1 MSNNNFKRYT
11 SEEYVEAA
19 IPEKVSD
26 HNSSTT
32 AHNDIRESLTAGQQA
47 ISAHTAR
54 KDNPHGITKTQ
65 LGLENVDN
73 TADLNK
79 PVSTAQTAAINA
91 AKSEALTAA
100 ANAKSEALAAANA
113 ASQGLSAHTANKE
126 NPHGV
131 TKAQLNLGNVD
142 NTSDANKPVS
152 TAQAAAISAAKTEVT
167 NSINAVSE
175 SLSAHMTNK
184 ENPHNVTLEQL
195 GGQVAITG
203 AATSVTDSNLTAN
216 RVLISNASG
225 KIAVSSEVTT
235 TELEYINGV
244 TDNIQTQLNAK
255 ASNEALLGY
264 IANTSNPH
272 SVTKSTIGLG
282 NVENKSSATI
292 RGELTSSNVTSALG
306 FTPISTA
313 VKGAKNGLA
322 ELDANGK
329 VPTAQL
335 PSYVDDVLEYS
346 AKSSFPSTGETGKIY
361 VSTDDNKTYRWSGSA
376 YVEISA
382 SLALGETSST
392 AYRGDRGKTAYDHSQ
407 ITSGNPHGI
416 TKTTVGLAN
425 VENKSSA
432 TIRGELTKDNV
443 TTALGYTPPTTNT
456 TYGVVS
462 TTADGLAPKR
472 DGSTTKY
479 LRADGTWAV
488 PPDTNTTYTFN
499 GAVST
504 IKDSN
509 LTASRALISDG
520 SGKVAVSAVTSTEL
534 GYLDGVTSNIQT
546 QLDGKVESSEQ
557 KIKHYTEFSQ
567 IGVTKGS
574 ETLEDI
580 CSKLPNYSVLVCNIG
595 SDCNQ
600 SIYPSSGYGTLVV
613 RKLIKDRCYLQFHSH
628 QTNNHHYATSYGGVI
643 KDAWKAVS
651 LENHSHSYLPLS
663 GGTVTGTLV
672 LSKTQD
678 AGGTSNNQPA
688 LIVGGT
694 VDQAHLEFD
703 GNEIMAKATATTT
716 ADLNLNANGGNVVM
730 GGGKVSISSG
740 GISAP
745 STDGKIGHLN
755 TALYSAQA
763 YTNGSAGYYYK
774 IATCTGKRNSSSNF
788 DTTITLL
795 ATGYYGDTSL
805 MNGILKAEVRW
816 DKGTSTTP
824 SKAILRWLMSDE
836 SINPDNFILTYKW
849 DSATSDVTLNIYV
862 TYGTATWTSMNFTKL
877 VEHTWGGSKNKFDW
891 TLYYRSGTDGVT
903 AIPTGETQVK
913 STLGVIKASKFNG
926 AATSAN
932 TIAVTD
938 NDASGNKPTTGTTY
952 YIPYSTGKSGNQT
965 LRANNDLYYWDT
977 GTSSYLNVGGT
988 SNMGA
993 LTLHHNN
1000 GKYANIIPGAV
1011 TANRNIT
1018 LPDADGTVSLE
1029 GHTHAASAI
1038 TSGTLA
1044 VARGGTGVTSNPS
1057 MLTNLGSTSAANV
1070 FAASP
1075 RPGVTGTLGIANG
1088 GTGATTAAAARTA
1101 LGAASTSVA
1110 TTSAAGLMSAADKTK
1125 LDGLATVAT
1134 SGSYNDLSNKP
1145 TIPTVPSTLKNPYSL
1160 TIQGNGTTLTNG
1172 TYDGSAAKTVNI
1184 TASSIGA
1191 AASSHNHAA
1200 SEITSGTLG
1209 VARGGTG
1216 QTTTAPAV
1224 GTSGL
1229 RASYAGTAD
1238 MTPGSSSLTTGVL
1251 YFVYE

>member
-47 ISAHTAR
+47 ISAHAAR

-184 ENPHNVTLEQL
+184 ENPHNVTLDQL
-195 GGQVAITG
+195 GGQIAITG
-203 AATSVTDSNLTAN
+203 AATTVTDSNLTAN
-216 RVLISNASG
+216 RVLIANASG

-255 ASNEALLGY
+255 ASNEALLGHM
-264 IANTSNPH
+264 ANTSNPH

-292 RGELTSSNVTSALG
+292 RSELTSSNVTAALG

-313 VKGAKNGLA
+313 VKGAKSGLA

-346 AKSSFPSTGETGKIY
+346 AKSSFPSTGETSKIY

-416 TKTTVGLAN
+416 TKTTVGLGN

-509 LTASRALISDG
+509 LTASRALISNS
-520 SGKVAVSAVTSTEL
+520 SGKVAVSGTTSTEL
-534 GYLDGVTSNIQT
+534 GYLSGVTSGVQSQIN
-546 QLDGKVESSEQ
+546 GKV
-557 KIKHYTEFSQ
+557 
-567 IGVTKGS
+567 
-574 ETLEDI
+574 
-580 CSKLPNYSVLVCNIG
+580 SK
-595 SDCNQ
+595 
-600 SIYPSSGYGTLVV
+600 SGDTM
-613 RKLIKDRCYLQFHSH
+613 
-628 QTNNHHYATSYGGVI
+628 
-643 KDAWKAVS
+643 
-651 LENHSHSYLPLS
+651 
-663 GGTVTGTLV
+663 TGTL
-672 LSKTQD
+672 SWGGNI
-678 AGGTSNNQPA
+678 AGLNLRSGHNSYDGIISYQTA
-688 LIVGGT
+688 
-694 VDQAHLEFD
+694 
-703 GNEIMAKATATTT
+703 GNEAMLFTTKNSVT
-716 ADLNLNANGGNVVM
+716 SFMFVNGE
-730 GGGKVSISSG
+730 
-740 GISAP
+740 
-745 STDGKIGHLN
+745 D
-755 TALYSAQA
+755 
-763 YTNGSAGYYYK
+763 
-774 IATCTGKRNSSSNF
+774 
-788 DTTITLL
+788 
-795 ATGYYGDTSL
+795 
-805 MNGILKAEVRW
+805 
-816 DKGTSTTP
+816 
-824 SKAILRWLMSDE
+824 
-836 SINPDNFILTYKW
+836 
-849 DSATSDVTLNIYV
+849 TLNNIEQSRWQSL
-862 TYGTATWTSMNFTKL
+862 TPGL
-877 VEHTWGGSKNKFDW
+877 
-891 TLYYRSGTDGVT
+891 
-903 AIPTGETQVK
+903 QVK
-913 STLGVIKASKFNG
+913 SNCVAIGKLI
-926 AATSAN
+926 
-932 TIAVTD
+932 
-938 NDASGNKPTTGTTY
+938 GNEVSP
-952 YIPYSTGKSGNQT
+952 
-965 LRANNDLYYWDT
+965 
-977 GTSSYLNVGGT
+977 SY
-988 SNMGA
+988 
-993 LTLHHNN
+993 
-1000 GKYANIIPGAV
+1000 
-1011 TANRNIT
+1011 
-1018 LPDADGTVSLE
+1018 
-1029 GHTHAASAI
+1029 
-1038 TSGTLA
+1038 
-1044 VARGGTGVTSNPS
+1044 
-1057 MLTNLGSTSAANV
+1057 
-1070 FAASP
+1070 
-1075 RPGVTGTLGIANG
+1075 
-1088 GTGATTAAAARTA
+1088 
-1101 LGAASTSVA
+1101 
-1110 TTSAAGLMSAADKTK
+1110 K
-1125 LDGLATVAT
+1125 LDV
-1134 SGSYNDLSNKP
+1134 
-1145 TIPTVPSTLKNPYSL
+1145 
-1160 TIQGNGTTLTNG
+1160 NGTTNSTAFRVASKVDM
-1172 TYDGSAAKTVNI
+1172 TYDSTNECL
-1184 TASSIGA
+1184 
-1191 AASSHNHAA
+1191 N
-1200 SEITSGTLG
+1200 
-1209 VARGGTG
+1209 
-1216 QTTTAPAV
+1216 
-1224 GTSGL
+1224 
-1229 RASYAGTAD
+1229 
-1238 MTPGSSSLTTGVL
+1238 
-1251 YFVYE
+1251 FVFN